1 MSWKTETQSLKN
13 PWKTWLQKTEFYIA
27 ENNVGLLVVDDE
39 EFDIYNSLELLGK
52 AYIIA
57 KKLHPQLSSI
67 AVLQGEIYKL
77 LLEGHVTIHDIKIN
91 FTA

>member
-27 ENNVGLLVVDDE
+27 ENNVGLLVVDDK

-52 AYIIA
+52 AYT
-57 KKLHPQLSSI
+57 I
-67 AVLQGEIYKL
+67 AVLQGEVYKL
-77 LLEGHVTIHDIKIN
+77 LLKGHVTIHDIKIN